1 MKELDGDGMDRE
13 TVESDMIFLGLIGIR
28 DPPRPESFNAVQS
41 CQRAGI
47 IVHMLTG
54 DHISTATAIAT
65 EVGILPPIPES
76 STSVVTA
83 QDFDRMSDDDI
94 DGLPSLPLVVAR
106 CSPQTKAQ
114 MVKAIHRRGRLAAM
128 TGDGVND
135 CPSLKI
141 ADVGI
146 AMGLAPS
153 DVARQASEIVLA
165 DDNFAAVVAAVEEG
179 RRLFDN
185 LIKFMLHLISSNFAE
200 AIVLVVGLVFIDA
213 EGTSVYPLSPVQILW
228 ENLVTSIFPA
238 FGYVHLFATG
248 VTVALDLSPQRE
260 M

>member
-1 MKELDGDGMDRE
+1 MKEPLEGDRINRD
-13 TVESDMIFLGLIGIR
+13 TVENDMTFLGLIGIR
-28 DPPRPESFNAVQS
+28 DPPRPESLRAVQS

-54 DHISTATAIAT
+54 DHISTATAIAK
-65 EVGILPPIPES
+65 EVRILTPES
-76 STSVVTA
+76 DLSTSVMAA
-83 QDFDRMSDDDI
+83 QDFDRMSSSQI
-94 DGLPSLPLVVAR
+94 DALSSLPLVVAR

-114 MVKAIHRRGRLAAM
+114 MVKAIHRRGRQAAM

-165 DDNFAAVVAAVEEG
+165 DDNFAAIVAAVEEG

-185 LIKFMLHLISSNFAE
+185 LLKFMLHLMSSNFAE
-200 AIVLVVGLVFIDA
+200 AIVLVVGLAFIDS
-213 EGTSVYPLSPVQILW
+213 EGTSVYPLSAVQILW

-238 FGYVHLFATG
+238 FGYG
-248 VTVALDLSPQRE
+248 PRRSG
-260 M
+260 

>member
-1 MKELDGDGMDRE
+1 MKELDEGGMDRE
-13 TVESDMIFLGLIGIR
+13 TVENNMIFLGLIGIR
-28 DPPRPESFNAVQS
+28 DPPRPESLDAVQS

-65 EVGILPPIPES
+65 EVGILPSHPES
-76 STSVVTA
+76 NPSISVMTA
-83 QDFDRMSDDDI
+83 QDFDRLSDDEI
-94 DGLPSLPLVVAR
+94 DALASLPLVVAR

-141 ADVGI
+141 
-146 AMGLAPS
+146 
-153 DVARQASEIVLA
+153 VLA
-165 DDNFAAVVAAVEEG
+165 DDNFAAVVGAVEEG

-185 LIKFMLHLISSNFAE
+185 LSKFMLHLISSNFAE
-200 AIVLVVGLVFIDA
+200 AIVLVVGLAFIDV
-213 EGTSVYPLSPVQILW
+213 EGASIYPLSPVQILW

-238 FGYVHLFATG
+238 FGYIN
-248 VTVALDLSPQRE
+248 LSR
-260 M
+260 